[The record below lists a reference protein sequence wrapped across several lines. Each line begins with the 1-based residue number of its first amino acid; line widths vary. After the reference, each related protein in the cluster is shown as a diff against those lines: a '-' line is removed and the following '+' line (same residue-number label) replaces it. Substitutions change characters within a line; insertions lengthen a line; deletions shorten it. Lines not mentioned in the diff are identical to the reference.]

1 MYLKKKL
8 RFPNHKHRK
17 YEFTT
22 DDTQRSKEER
32 VASARN
38 EVVSHP
44 GSGKSLARSDEAVPT
59 TKRKLAL
66 VCP

>member
-22 DDTQRSKEER
+22 DDTQRSKED
-32 VASARN
+32 